1 MMTMST
7 ECQNYYVT
15 RPGEEILQGRG
26 RCPQCAAQVSVIFIV
41 IVIIIVMIIV
51 IITCRVS
58 WAFSRQ
64 KWIMVHYF

>member
-1 MMTMST
+1 MMTVST

-41 IVIIIVMIIV
+41 IIIV
-51 IITCRVS
+51 IVLIIVFVITCRDS
-58 WAFSRQ
+58 WASIHH
-64 KWIMVHYF
+64 KWKCIS

>member
-1 MMTMST
+1 MMTVST

-41 IVIIIVMIIV
+41 IVIIIVIV
-51 IITCRVS
+51 IVING
-58 WAFSRQ
+58 
-64 KWIMVHYF
+64 